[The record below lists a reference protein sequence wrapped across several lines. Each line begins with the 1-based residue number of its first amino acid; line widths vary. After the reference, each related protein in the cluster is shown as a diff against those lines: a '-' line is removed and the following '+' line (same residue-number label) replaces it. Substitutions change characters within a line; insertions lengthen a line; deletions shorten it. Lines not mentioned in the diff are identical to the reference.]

1 MTELTKHEP
10 TTVYIKPTKGL
21 AALNL
26 GDLWRYRELIYF
38 MIWRDV
44 KVRYKQTMLGAA
56 WAIIQPKYSLAR
68 LTSKA
73 RRG

>member
-1 MTELTKHEP
+1 MTEITKPEP
-10 TTVYIKPTKGL
+10 TTIYIKPSTGL

-26 GDLWRYRELIYF
+26 RDLWLYRELVYF

-56 WAIIQPKYSLAR
+56 WAIIPPR
-68 LTSKA
+68 
-73 RRG
+73 